1 MILKINLK
9 IYNINDTY
17 YISLNYVREFNM
29 GLFDRIKNT
38 NLCREIEIENS
49 FKDRELNMIKYSS
62 ISEKDVLIYL
72 KRLHELSRT
81 FDILYKGKTTDSK
94 FKTKFINKFL
104 GITTDTF
111 NPYIKI
117 YTKSK
122 LDINIL
128 VNDIK
133 SILIFY
139 GDIIISIFGKYH
151 SLLKSIDAHLIDNIF
166 SKKDANV
173 IRVVKPILNL
183 VFLLQSVDL
192 IRNVNSHKSYY
203 KYMSLTHIHKSL
215 PIQIKPSVSY
225 ILDEV
230 NKYVDTD
237 YKGFGFTNKNIY
249 CNTNG
254 YGNYYE
260 NKLVHSKIIRS
271 DIIPK
276 RYLNLGGIF
285 KNNLINIKLYND
297 SIFSKLYY
305 FNF

>member
-1 MILKINLK
+1 M
-9 IYNINDTY
+9 
-17 YISLNYVREFNM
+17 SLFN
-29 GLFDRIKNT
+29 RIKNT
-38 NLCREIEIENS
+38 ILCREIEIENS
-49 FKDRELNMIKYSS
+49 PKNRELNMLKYSS

-72 KRLHELSRT
+72 KRLHDLSKT
-81 FDILYKGKTTDSK
+81 FDVLYKGKITDSK

-104 GITTDTF
+104 SVTVDSF
-111 NPYIKI
+111 NPYIKM
-117 YTKSK
+117 YTKCK

-128 VNDIK
+128 VDDIK

-151 SLLKSIDAHLIDNIF
+151 SVFKSIDAHLINNIF
-166 SKKDANV
+166 FKKDTNV
-173 IRVVKPILNL
+173 VRVVKPILNL
-183 VFLLQSVDL
+183 VFLRQSVDL
-192 IRNVNSHKSYY
+192 IRNVNSHKSHYQY
-203 KYMSLTHIHKSL
+203 ISLTHIPKSL
-215 PIQIKPSVSY
+215 PIEIKPSVSY

-230 NKYVDTD
+230 NKYVDID

-276 RYLNLGGIF
+276 RYLNLVGIF

-297 SIFSKLYY
+297 SIFNKLYY
-305 FNF
+305 FNL